1 MVLCYRVRFGFLVVS
16 ALLRVGGAFYLHI
29 SYFLFNFAKCNLN
42 KKSMAANKGE
52 DKLNELFDEIITEI
66 AENGSSLIG
75 AVKPRMST
83 QTFYRLLEDKER
95 SKRYARA
102 TEMRADKMAEEI
114 LQISDN
120 IGGDMVVMPDG
131 REVVDHAVVQR
142 DRLRVDARK
151 WILAKMNPKKY
162 GDKIDM
168 TSGDEPLPAS
178 VKVTYIN
185 KVDGDSGK

>member
-1 MVLCYRVRFGFLVVS
+1 MVFGCLGPAS
-16 ALLRVGGAFYLHI
+16 AGLFYSHI
-29 SYFLFNFAKCNLN
+29 SQILFNFAKCNLN
-42 KKSMAANKGE
+42 KRVMAANKGE
-52 DKLNELFDEIITEI
+52 EELNRLFDEIIVEI
-66 AENGSSLIG
+66 AENASSLIA

-83 QTFYRLLEDKER
+83 QTFYRLLEDESR

-114 LQISDN
+114 IQISDN
-120 IGGDMVVMPDG
+120 VGGDVVKLPDG
-131 REVVDHAVVQR
+131 REIVDHAVVQR

-162 GDKIDM
+162 GDKVDL
-168 TSGDEPLPAS
+168 TSDNKALPAD

-185 KVDGDSGK
+185 KIDGDTCEQGS